1 MKVSIITVSYNSAK
15 TIGDTISSVRKQS
28 YKNIEYI
35 VVDGNSTDGTVEI
48 VKQFLG
54 AMQGRSEGAS
64 QDLPEDLSRN
74 LFNVASQGVVTKFL
88 YEKDNGI
95 YYAMNKGANLSKGNF
110 LTFLN
115 SDDFILDKDFF
126 KNACSILNK
135 HKYDILYSN
144 IIYKEN
150 LFKVNR
156 KYITGDFNTNLNKL
170 GWHIP
175 HPGTIVRKDFFFKSG
190 MFSTNYKISSDFDF
204 FIKSQNNLK
213 TNFYYYNNF
222 TIKMAPGGAS
232 SGFLNIVKAN
242 VECYRSL
249 ISNKIKNPIQF
260 IIIKIL
266 RKIFQLF

>member
-1 MKVSIITVSYNSAK
+1 MFLSVITPTKNSEK
-15 TIGDTISSVRKQS
+15 FIS
-28 YKNIEYI
+28 
-35 VVDGNSTDGTVEI
+35 DTVESVISQNFEKYEHIIIDNLSSDNTLQNVKKFRNNKIKI
-48 VKQFLG
+48 V
-54 AMQGRSEGAS
+54 S
-64 QDLPEDLSRN
+64 
-74 LFNVASQGVVTKFL
+74 
-88 YEKDNGI
+88 EKDNGI

-126 KNACSILNK
+126 KNAYSILNK

-144 IIYKEN
+144 ITYKEN
-150 LFKVNR
+150 LFKLNR
-156 KYITGDFNTNLNKL
+156 KYITGHYNTNLNKL

-175 HPGTIVRKDFFFKSG
+175 HPGTIIRKDFFFKSG

-222 TIKMAPGGAS
+222 TIKMSLGGAS
-232 SGFLNIVKAN
+232 SGFLNILKAN
-242 VECYRSL
+242 NECYRSL
-249 ISNKIKNPIQF
+249 KSNKIKNPIRF

>member
-1 MKVSIITVSYNSAK
+1 MFLSVITPTNNSERLISDTVNSVISQSFKEYEHII
-15 TIGDTISSVRKQS
+15 
-28 YKNIEYI
+28 
-35 VVDGNSTDGTVEI
+35 VDNLSTDNT
-48 VKQFLG
+48 L
-54 AMQGRSEGAS
+54 
-64 QDLPEDLSRN
+64 RN
-74 LFNVASQGVVTKFL
+74 IRKFRNDKIKIIS
-88 YEKDNGI
+88 EKDKGI
-95 YYAMNKGANLSKGNF
+95 YYAMNKGANSSKGNF

-115 SDDFILDKDFF
+115 SDDSILDKDFF
-126 KNACSILNK
+126 KNAYSILNK
-135 HKYDILYSN
+135 HNYDILYSN

-150 LFKVNR
+150 LFKLNR
-156 KYITGDFNTNLNKL
+156 KYITGHYNTNLNKL

-204 FIKSQNNLK
+204 FIKSQNNHK

-222 TIKMAPGGAS
+222 TIKMSLGGAS

-242 VECYRSL
+242 AECYKSL
-249 ISNKIKNPIQF
+249 KRNKIKNPIQF

>member
-1 MKVSIITVSYNSAK
+1 MFLSVITPTKNSEK
-15 TIGDTISSVRKQS
+15 FISDTIESVISQNFKKYEHIILDNLSSDNTLQKI
-28 YKNIEYI
+28 KKF
-35 VVDGNSTDGTVEI
+35 GNKKIKIIS
-48 VKQFLG
+48 
-54 AMQGRSEGAS
+54 
-64 QDLPEDLSRN
+64 
-74 LFNVASQGVVTKFL
+74 
-88 YEKDNGI
+88 EKDNGI

-115 SDDFILDKDFF
+115 SDDFILDKNFF
-126 KNACSILNK
+126 KNAYSILNK

-150 LFKVNR
+150 LFKLNR
-156 KYITGDFNTNLNKL
+156 KYITGHYNTNLNKL

-190 MFSTNYKISSDFDF
+190 MFSTNYKISADFDF

-222 TIKMAPGGAS
+222 TIKMSPGGAS

-242 VECYRSL
+242 AECYRSL
-249 ISNKIKNPIQF
+249 KSNKIKNPIQF

-266 RKIFQLF
+266 RKIFQLFQKE

>member
-1 MKVSIITVSYNSAK
+1 MFLSVITPTKNSEK
-15 TIGDTISSVRKQS
+15 FIS
-28 YKNIEYI
+28 
-35 VVDGNSTDGTVEI
+35 DTVESVISQNFEKYEHIILDNLSSDNTLQNIKKFRNNKIKI
-48 VKQFLG
+48 V
-54 AMQGRSEGAS
+54 S
-64 QDLPEDLSRN
+64 
-74 LFNVASQGVVTKFL
+74 
-88 YEKDNGI
+88 EKDNGI

-126 KNACSILNK
+126 KNAYSILNK

-144 IIYKEN
+144 ITYKEN
-150 LFKVNR
+150 LFKLNR
-156 KYITGDFNTNLNKL
+156 EYITGHYNTNLSKL

-175 HPGTIVRKDFFFKSG
+175 HPGTIIRKDFFFKSG

-222 TIKMAPGGAS
+222 TIKMSLGGAS
-232 SGFLNIVKAN
+232 SGFLNVIKAN
-242 VECYRSL
+242 IECYKSL
-249 ISNKIKNPIQF
+249 KNNMIKNPIQF
-260 IIIKIL
+260 IILKIL

>member
-1 MKVSIITVSYNSAK
+1 MFLSVITPTKNSEKFISDTVKSVISQNFKEYEHIILDNLSSDNTLQNIKKFRNKKIKIVS
-15 TIGDTISSVRKQS
+15 
-28 YKNIEYI
+28 
-35 VVDGNSTDGTVEI
+35 
-48 VKQFLG
+48 
-54 AMQGRSEGAS
+54 
-64 QDLPEDLSRN
+64 
-74 LFNVASQGVVTKFL
+74 
-88 YEKDNGI
+88 EKDNGI

>member
-1 MKVSIITVSYNSAK
+1 MFLSVITPTKNSEKFISDTVKSVISQNFKEYEHIILDNLSSDNTLQNIKKFRNKKIKIVS
-15 TIGDTISSVRKQS
+15 
-28 YKNIEYI
+28 
-35 VVDGNSTDGTVEI
+35 
-48 VKQFLG
+48 
-54 AMQGRSEGAS
+54 
-64 QDLPEDLSRN
+64 
-74 LFNVASQGVVTKFL
+74 
-88 YEKDNGI
+88 EKDNGI

-126 KNACSILNK
+126 KNAYSILKK

-156 KYITGDFNTNLNKL
+156 KYITGDYNTNLNKL

-204 FIKSQNNLK
+204 FIKSQNNPE

-222 TIKMAPGGAS
+222 TIKMTPGGAS

-242 VECYRSL
+242 AECYRSL
-249 ISNKIKNPIQF
+249 KSNKIKNPIQF

>member
-1 MKVSIITVSYNSAK
+1 MFLSVITPTKNSEK
-15 TIGDTISSVRKQS
+15 FISDTIESVISQKFKKYEHIILDNLSSDKTLQ
-28 YKNIEYI
+28 
-35 VVDGNSTDGTVEI
+35 EI
-48 VKQFLG
+48 KKF
-54 AMQGRSEGAS
+54 
-64 QDLPEDLSRN
+64 RN
-74 LFNVASQGVVTKFL
+74 KKIKIIS
-88 YEKDNGI
+88 EKDNGI

-126 KNACSILNK
+126 KNAYSILNK

-150 LFKVNR
+150 LFKLNR
-156 KYITGDFNTNLNKL
+156 KYITGHYNTNLNKL

-213 TNFYYYNNF
+213 TNFYYYNKF
-222 TIKMAPGGAS
+222 TIKMSPGGAS

-242 VECYRSL
+242 AECYRSL
-249 ISNKIKNPIQF
+249 KSNKIKNPIQF
-260 IIIKIL
+260 IIAKIL